1 MLYFRGELII
11 RIVQPEEPIDM
22 SLIKKLYYKPTH
34 CLRFVIL
41 TSFAVLLYFTPLP
54 AISAEIQHQ
63 DGLTVNDIIKLM
75 REEYAM
81 SKSYS
86 DSGVV
91 KIVLISSD
99 GRRTVKKPFTT
110 AFIRPDRF
118 RFEYREKT
126 QFNREHR
133 FIVYR
138 RGKDLQTYWDIEN
151 DLKLDSL
158 DKAIGAATGIS
169 GGSAITVPAMLL
181 PSEIKWR
188 RAIRFNNPKRI
199 DDGIFNN
206 VSCFRIQDQIFGS
219 HVIFWIDKEKFLLLK
234 IYRESEYE
242 DFQTQETT
250 TYRPIKNGKVSD
262 MMLEFNP
269 PGEKRWW
276 QLFN

>member
-1 MLYFRGELII
+1 MIG
-11 RIVQPEEPIDM
+11 
-22 SLIKKLYYKPTH
+22 
-34 CLRFVIL
+34 
-41 TSFAVLLYFTPLP
+41 FAVLLYFTPLT
-54 AISAEIQHQ
+54 AVSAEKPHQ
-63 DGLTVNDIIKLM
+63 VDLTANQIIKLM

-91 KIVLISSD
+91 KIVFISSD
-99 GRRTVKKPFTT
+99 GRRTVKKPFIT

-126 QFNREHR
+126 QINREHR

-138 RGKDLQTYWDIEN
+138 KGKNIQTYWDIEN

-188 RAIRFNNPKRI
+188 RAIRFNKPKRI
-199 DDGIFNN
+199 DDGIFNK
-206 VSCFRIQDQIFGS
+206 VSCFRIQDVIFGN
-219 HVIFWIDKEKFLLLK
+219 HVIFWIDKETFLLLK
-234 IYRESEYE
+234 IYRENEFG

-250 TYRPIKNGKVSD
+250 IYRPMVNGKVTD

-276 QLFN
+276 QFFN